1 MTMKSTQ
8 RPRGPQVPRHRCAAT
23 LVLAVATL
31 GLAGVGRALGGE
43 TVGSPCA
50 NPSAGGPATVAYCQG
65 VEKQERGDTDG
76 AIGDFVHALELQP
89 DLTDAHLLL
98 GVGYFD
104 RRDYGRAIEEYD
116 KYLAVIPDNS
126 HAWSNRAVACLR
138 SGDLAAAR
146 ADIDRAIELKPHDLP
161 LLENRVVIARES
173 EDFKTVIT
181 DCTWLIEHYPPKV
194 TWLMDR
200 GKALGAE
207 SRYAESLADF
217 QQVVKSEPTADAYYY
232 RGVTRYFLQQY
243 EAAVADF
250 SQALSL
256 DADFAPAYLKRCT
269 AHYYRQE
276 YLSGIKDC
284 DEFVRRRPD
293 SYDGYYNRGIL
304 RSRAGDQDGAL
315 DDYRRGVELAGN
327 ALDAGN
333 AWYGVGLSSERA
345 GRMTEAR
352 QAYQRA
358 VEVNPEQKQAR
369 EALRRLQK

>member
-1 MTMKSTQ
+1 MNTSHRYRWTL
-8 RPRGPQVPRHRCAAT
+8 PRRCRRAASA
-23 LVLAVATL
+23 VVSLAVL
-31 GLAGVGRALGGE
+31 GLFCAGSASGGE
-43 TVGSPCA
+43 TTGSRCD

-89 DLTDAHLLL
+89 GLTDAHLLL

-104 RRDYGRAIEEYD
+104 RKDYRRAIEEYD

-126 HAWSNRAVACLR
+126 RAWSNRAVACLR
-138 SGDLAAAR
+138 SGNLAAAR
-146 ADIDRAIELKPHDLP
+146 VDIDRAIELKPRDLA

-173 EDFKTVIT
+173 EDFKTVIA

-200 GKALGAE
+200 GKALGAQ

-217 QQVVKSEPTADAYYY
+217 QQVVKLAPTADAYYY
-232 RGVTRYFLQQY
+232 RGVTRYFLEQY

-284 DEFVRRRPD
+284 DEFVRRKPD
-293 SYDGYYNRGIL
+293 SYDGYYHRGIL

-315 DDYRRGVELAGN
+315 VDYRRAVDLAGN
-327 ALDAGN
+327 PTDAGN
-333 AWYGVGLSSERA
+333 AWYGVGLANERA

-352 QAYQRA
+352 QGYQRA
-358 VEVNPEQKQAR
+358 VEVYPAQTQAQ